1 MTEATEV
8 SEKKEVEITK
18 EQQEI
23 LEKISTWNLLDLS
36 NFIKAFEEKFDVT
49 AAAPA
54 MMTAAAGA
62 GAAEEEEKTLF
73 DVVLKDFG
81 DKKIQVIKVVRQ
93 ITSLGLKEAK
103 DLVESAP
110 KAVKEALPKDE
121 AAKIKEDLEAVG
133 ATVTIE

>member
-1 MTEATEV
+1 MSQVSEETEAIQLTEEQTEV
-8 SEKKEVEITK
+8 
-18 EQQEI
+18 
-23 LEKISTWNLLDLS
+23 LDKISNWNLLDLS

-49 AAAPA
+49 AAAPIA
-54 MMTAAAGA
+54 FAAGGA
-62 GAAEEEEKTLF
+62 GAPAAEEAEEKVIF
-73 DVVLKDFG
+73 DVVLKAFG

-110 KAVKEALPKDE
+110 KAVKEGATKDE
-121 AAKIKEDLEAVG
+121 ADKIKEDLEAVG